1 MDAIL
6 PVPPV
11 PVSAVNFA
19 SLPLWQRRYLNA
31 IAAGLTEQEAEL
43 RANVVHSTIASWTN
57 PANTHY
63 DPVFARA
70 EELVASGKAIVG
82 AESLRAQALAYTG
95 ALLDADGADGLHAP
109 HWRERR
115 GARDAVYNVSGA
127 IQRGPTVVVPVQV
140 NVGVS
145 RLDAWRGAPPSPAP
159 PPVPRA
165 QEEEDNAP
173 PPA

>member
-6 PVPPV
+6 PVLPA
-11 PVSAVNFA
+11 PVSDDRSPADPT
-19 SLPLWQRRYLNA
+19 SHDPLQRLPAWQRRIVALVQSGVPLRDACENQRVSWA
-31 IAAGLTEQEAEL
+31 SIDEWTLKDARFAQAIRDAEAGVILMGVEDVRNLAVAHASGMIAA
-43 RANVVHSTIASWTN
+43 
-57 PANTHY
+57 
-63 DPVFARA
+63 
-70 EELVASGKAIVG
+70 
-82 AESLRAQALAYTG
+82 
-95 ALLDADGADGLHAP
+95 DAVDGLHAP

-145 RLDAWRGAPPSPAP
+145 RLDAWRGAHPAP
-159 PPVPRA
+159 VA
-165 QEEEDNAP
+165 DENAP